1 MNEEMKL
8 ELKQVFDA
16 SIEKVWDAWTD
27 PQQLVKWQH
36 SPSGDSRTASVD
48 LKEGGEWRIVMV
60 DKNHGEG
67 EEGEYHDIPAGG
79 KYIEIDK
86 PNKLVFSWLW
96 EGQNPETH
104 TTTMTILL
112 KKLEE
117 NKTELTLIQ
126 TGFPDQNMVNEHTH
140 GWTEILS
147 LLEEYLTT

>member
-1 MNEEMKL
+1 MNDKNEELKL

-16 SIEKVWDAWTD
+16 PIEKVWDAWTT
-27 PQQLVKWQH
+27 PEQLVKWQH
-36 SPSGDSRTASVD
+36 SPSGESKTATLD
-48 LKEGGEWRIVMV
+48 LKEGGEWRLVMI
-60 DKNHGEG
+60 DNNH
-67 EEGEYHDIPAGG
+67 DLPVGG

-112 KKLEE
+112 NKVEE

-126 TGFPDQNMVNEHTH
+126 TGFPDQNMVEEHTA
-140 GWTEILS
+140 GWKEILGI
-147 LLEEYLTT
+147 LDEYLKN